1 MTQPASVSADNAD
14 QIEYWNSGPGAKWVA
29 NQDALDATFADVK
42 NRLLERS
49 AVRAGER
56 VLDIGCGAGATTL
69 DLARRVGPSGSILA
83 VDVAA
88 PLLARARARAA
99 EAGLNNVDFVLGD
112 AQVHAFAPEAFDLMA
127 SRFGVMFFSDSVGA
141 FANIAAALNP
151 GGRVAFV
158 SWSDAERNP
167 WFAIPARVAAARLGA
182 PAPVPPNSPGPMA
195 FSDTAYTRGILTK
208 AGLKDIEAHTEEIQL
223 TVPGALGDV
232 VKLATSLGP
241 VSRIMKER
249 EGTPEDLAAIARD
262 LEGELAGFMTD
273 TGFRIPATL
282 IFYRAAKS

>member
-1 MTQPASVSADNAD
+1 MTQPPSASADNAD
-14 QIEYWNSGPGAKWVA
+14 QIEYWNSGPGAAWVA
-29 NQDALDATFADVK
+29 YQDALDATFAGVK
-42 NRLLERS
+42 DRLLERS

-69 DLARRVGPSGSILA
+69 DLAKRVAPNGSVLA

-99 EAGLNNVDFVLGD
+99 EAGLNNAEFIEGD
-112 AQVHAFAPEAFDLMA
+112 AQVHAFAREAFDLMA

-141 FANIAAALNP
+141 FANIASALKP
-151 GGRVAFV
+151 GGRVSFV
-158 SWSDAERNP
+158 SWANAERNP

-182 PAPVPPNSPGPMA
+182 PASVPPNSPGPMA
-195 FSDTAYTRGILTK
+195 FSDTAYTLGILTK
-208 AGLKDIEAHTEEIQL
+208 AGLKDAEAHIEEVQL
-223 TVPGALGDV
+223 TVPGKLADV

-241 VSRIMKER
+241 VSRIVKER
-249 EGTPEDLAAIARD
+249 EGTPEDLAAIART

-282 IFYRAAKS
+282 IFYGAVKT